1 LPLHVK
7 PVRPLDLNKLKHLE
21 VEDHGVK
28 ERFIAASRWIT
39 DDGVYKELPGRSFSL
54 RDLERAK
61 LYTEDVREMLEAG
74 QVREI
79 PIEQARGTVHLFAV
93 AELAKARRRAIKH
106 TKEINDRFDKATLL
120 PALLPTRAAQ
130 SQQSASGKYAITLD
144 FAAWFDQ
151 FELAQPI
158 QTRMCF
164 RSGGKSW
171 ALTRMPMGQRH
182 AVAVAQNA
190 TNVLLS
196 FPLPDGVTTQS
207 CIDNVRFVGPKEG
220 VVKAAGVFVQ
230 RCRSVGVTIN
240 ELPDATDDT
249 SLGRLVHQLGDWL
262 GAEYNYASGVQRVAS
277 KSMKKLALSWEK
289 RAHWTHRQYAAHM
302 GLLFFTA
309 SVLRSPLASFYE
321 AIKQLRLRSAAL
333 TRDDSLWSEPV
344 IMSQGELESLTQWTD
359 HARANA
365 WTKCTTS
372 TPIHRYLI
380 TDASG
385 WGWGAMLVDTKT
397 GTLKSHGQAW
407 TADDKGIIDTEA
419 STSAEP
425 EAVLRALQR
434 FFHRTDT
441 GTVSV
446 LTDSTTARYAL
457 GKGYSA
463 SFAVNAIAAR
473 VRAQFP
479 NLRLQLHHIAGVMNP
494 VDALSRNGPALP
506 ENEARRVATDLIA
519 SSIAEQPSAAV

>member
-1 LPLHVK
+1 MQLAV
-7 PVRPLDLNKLKHLE
+7 NNNE
-21 VEDHGVK
+21 TK

-39 DDGVYKELPGRSFSL
+39 DDGMYATLPGRAYNL

-61 LYTEDVREMLEAG
+61 LYAEDVQKMVEAG

-79 PIEQARGTVHLFAV
+79 PVEQARGTVHLFAV

-106 TKEINDRFDKATLL
+106 TKVINDRFDKATLV

-130 SQQSASGKYAITLD
+130 SQQAASGNYAITLD

-196 FPLPDGVTTQS
+196 FPLPDGVSTQS

-220 VVKAAGVFVQ
+220 VVKAADIFVQ
-230 RCRSVGVTIN
+230 RCRLVGVTIN
-240 ELPDATDDT
+240 ELPDGADDA
-249 SLGRLVHQLGDWL
+249 SLGSLVHQRGDWL
-262 GAEYNYASGVQRVAS
+262 GAEYDYALGTQRVAS
-277 KSMKKLALSWEK
+277 KSMKKLALSWAR
-289 RAHWTHRQYAAHM
+289 RADWTHRQYAAHM

-333 TRDDSLWSEPV
+333 TRDDSLWSQPV
-344 IMSQGELESLTQWTD
+344 TMSQGELESLTRWTN
-359 HARANA
+359 HAGANA
-365 WTKCTTS
+365 WTKCTT
-372 TPIHRYLI
+372 TAPVHRYLI

-397 GTLKSHGQAW
+397 GALKSHGQAW
-407 TADDKGIIDTEA
+407 SDDDKKEIDTEA

-434 FFHRTDT
+434 FFSRSDT
-441 GTVSV
+441 GSVAV

-457 GKGYSA
+457 GKGYSP

-479 NLRLQLHHIAGVMNP
+479 NLRLEMHHIAGVANP
-494 VDALSRNGPALP
+494 VDALSRDGPALP
-506 ENEARRVATDLIA
+506 EDEARRAAADLIA
-519 SSIAEQPSAAV
+519 SSATEQPPAAA